1 MRKSLTLFAGA
12 ALLSVLAVGCAST
25 EPQGILSVDIKLPSS
40 NTSVATSTKK
50 GSASCE
56 SWFGM
61 VAMGDASVNAAIKKG
76 GITKVNYVDKAVKS
90 EIPLGIK
97 TVYTT
102 TVYGE

>member
-1 MRKSLTLFAGA
+1 MKKTLTLFAGA
-12 ALLSVLAVGCAST
+12 ALLSTLAVGCAST
-25 EPQGILSVDIKLPSS
+25 EPQGCLSIDVKLPSS

-50 GSASCE
+50 GVASCE

-61 VAMGDASVNAAIKKG
+61 VAIGDASVNKAVKDGK
-76 GITKVNYVDKAVKS
+76 ITKINYVDKSIKS